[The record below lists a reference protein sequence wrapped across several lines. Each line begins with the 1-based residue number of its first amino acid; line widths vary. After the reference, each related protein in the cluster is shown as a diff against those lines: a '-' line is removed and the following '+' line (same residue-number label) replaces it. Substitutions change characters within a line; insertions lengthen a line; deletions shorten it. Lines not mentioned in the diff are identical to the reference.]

1 MTGSVIYVT
10 PPVSTTVI
18 TSPTSATI
26 IGSTSGPVG
35 PQGPAGPPGV
45 SPIFSQQGELFVKAG
60 NGRYYSDLDLDI
72 VRVRAAVGTPPTGDP
87 VVVEVLRNGVSVA
100 EVEIPTGEHTAYTDV
115 SEPFTTGDYLTVNI
129 TAVGSTQ
136 SGADLTVT
144 ITTT

>member
-1 MTGSVIYVT
+1 MTGSVVYVT
-10 PPVSTTVI
+10 PPVSTTVV

-45 SPIFSQQGELFVKAG
+45 SPIFTQQGELFVKAG

-72 VRVRAAVGTPPTGDP
+72 VRVRAAVGTPPTGNP

-100 EVEIPTGEHTAYTDV
+100 EVEIPEGEHTNYLDV